1 MLVVFE
7 VLSYVA
13 FVTLPDP
20 GISIVDPVFPKPEIL
35 LKVKIVIPL
44 AGVITKVPP
53 PSPKVIV
60 EPPNALI
67 SDVES
72 VPRFMVPPFSIL

>member
-35 LKVKIVIPL
+35 LKVKKCYTTSWCNHQG
-44 AGVITKVPP
+44 AATITKGD
-53 PSPKVIV
+53 S
-60 EPPNALI
+60 
-67 SDVES
+67 
-72 VPRFMVPPFSIL
+72 